1 MSEWSSVEAGPD
13 TIWHKHTTHNINYP
27 VGRLPTIDCRI
38 THEKP
43 LIQTEKIKRANAF
56 DTQSDELQRQF
67 MKALESGA
75 FGQDQAH
82 SLAVVIFG

>member
-56 DTQSDELQRQF
+56 DTQSDELI
-67 MKALESGA
+67 LSDSGCFA
-75 FGQDQAH
+75 TFKRAG
-82 SLAVVIFG
+82 V